1 MNDESSSSQPLV
13 ENEGQWAGDFDPLSD
28 NDERLVLF
36 AALDSFK

>member
-1 MNDESSSSQPLV
+1 MNDDESSSHRSV
-13 ENEGQWAGDFDPLSD
+13 ESDGQWAGDFDPLSD

>member
-1 MNDESSSSQPLV
+1 MIDEDSSSHRSE
-13 ENEGQWAGDFDPLSD
+13 ENGGQWAGDFDPLSD